1 MEVHAAGGGINFT
14 VDHTRRASEDELEAL
29 LLPRL
34 QRMLRAGEF
43 VNEVHNTLA
52 LLTFVT

>member
-14 VDHTRRASEDELEAL
+14 VGHTRAASEDELLSL

-34 QRMLRAGEF
+34 DRMVRAGEA
-43 VNEVHNTLA
+43 ERDP
-52 LLTFVT
+52 